1 MRNSILIAVI
11 SLALGALIGAK
22 VMEAFGRSYIMAN
35 LPVPSGTLND
45 KDVFLKS
52 IPENGEL
59 VKKDLVEVN
68 KKAKNVILLIGDGMS
83 ASQITSYRLLKEGP
97 NGRIAVDNFPISGIV
112 LTHSADAII
121 TDSASSATAYSTGS
135 KTKNGFL
142 GVDQEGRILENLT
155 EKLDNFG
162 FVSALISTSEV
173 THATP
178 AAFSS
183 HVDSRRNTDEI
194 SSQMLESKVATIL
207 GGGRKF
213 FLSAENG
220 GKRKDERDLL
230 EEAKKSHKIL
240 MHKHELDISG
250 ITPSDRILGL
260 FADEHLRD
268 EENPDNHSSEPT
280 LTEML
285 RFSLER
291 AEAAIDG
298 QCRGSLLWSR
308 VPR

>member
-230 EEAKKSHKIL
+230 EEAKNLIKY
-240 MHKHELDISG
+240 
-250 ITPSDRILGL
+250 
-260 FADEHLRD
+260 
-268 EENPDNHSSEPT
+268 
-280 LTEML
+280 
-285 RFSLER
+285 
-291 AEAAIDG
+291 
-298 QCRGSLLWSR
+298 
-308 VPR
+308 